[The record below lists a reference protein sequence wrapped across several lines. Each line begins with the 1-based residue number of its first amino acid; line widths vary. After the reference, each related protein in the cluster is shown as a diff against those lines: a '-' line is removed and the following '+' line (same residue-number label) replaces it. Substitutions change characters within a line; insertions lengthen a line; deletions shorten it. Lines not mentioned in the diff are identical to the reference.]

1 MYSSKIST
9 NLANDL
15 ERHLVPL
22 HLSWNL
28 FCMTFLILSY
38 ILSPEISHIYI
49 CCQTKSHVIT
59 IKFNQIIITMKSP
72 LNSNQLP
79 WNHHYI
85 PFHDSQISCK
95 SSLKPMK
102 TPPLKP
108 TCGLTTIKT
117 YQNHHE
123 ITICLDQIP
132 QKSQGSVELK
142 QVIAALS
149 DSMQFWAAPSAGGEN
164 CMTFRWWT

>member
-132 QKSQGSVELK
+132 QKIPRLGGVEAGHSCLVRLDAVLGSSQ
-142 QVIAALS
+142 
-149 DSMQFWAAPSAGGEN
+149 
-164 CMTFRWWT
+164 RWWWKLHDF